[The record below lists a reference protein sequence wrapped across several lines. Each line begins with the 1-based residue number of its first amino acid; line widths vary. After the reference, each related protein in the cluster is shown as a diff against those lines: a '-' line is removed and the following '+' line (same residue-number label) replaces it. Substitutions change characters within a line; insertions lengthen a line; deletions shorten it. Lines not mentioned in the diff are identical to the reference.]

1 LFGFLFITIKYFTMI
16 SIDKISHWSI
26 AHNPK
31 WLAFVR
37 VGLGLAL
44 LTKGLSFLYH
54 PLSFHDLVT
63 SSLKVNAVW
72 VDNSI
77 IWINIIAGFFILIGF
92 LTRLASIVQFPL
104 VLGALFFVNAGDSV
118 FAFQNSLIFSVLILL
133 LLAVFF
139 VEGDG
144 PVSITNYVKNENNN
158 S

>member
-1 LFGFLFITIKYFTMI
+1 MI
-16 SIDKISHWSI
+16 FIDKISHWSI

-54 PLSFHDLVT
+54 PLSFHDLVNG
-63 SSLKVNAVW
+63 SLGINAMW
-72 VDNSI
+72 VDNTI
-77 IWINIIAGFFILIGF
+77 IWINIIAGFFIVIGF
-92 LTRLASIVQFPL
+92 LTRLATMVQFPL
-104 VLGALFFVNAGDSV
+104 VLGALFFVHSGGNI
-118 FAFQNSLIFSVLILL
+118 FAFQNSLIFSLLILL
-133 LLAVFF
+133 LLVVFF

-144 PVSITNYVKNENNN
+144 PISLTGYVKSEDN